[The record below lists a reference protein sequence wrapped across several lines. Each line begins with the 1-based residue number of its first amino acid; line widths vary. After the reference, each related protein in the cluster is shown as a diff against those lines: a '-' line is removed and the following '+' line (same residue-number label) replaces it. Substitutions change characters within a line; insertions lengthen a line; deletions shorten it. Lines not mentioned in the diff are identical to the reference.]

1 MKYAFGVDVGGTSVK
16 LGFFSQ
22 EGVLIE
28 KWEIPTRPENGGS
41 AILPDI
47 TAAINGCLERRGVDK
62 SHVLGVGIGVPG
74 PVDDD
79 GNVNRCVN
87 LNWGVFNLHETLG
100 AMTGLRI
107 KAGND
112 ANVAALGE
120 YYDGGGK
127 GSRSMLMVTIGT
139 GIGGGF
145 IWNGQ
150 ILNGA
155 HGVGC
160 ELGHLTVDRSPE
172 ALPCTCGKRGCAE
185 QYASARSLG
194 RLAAARLHEDPR
206 PSALRQ
212 TAATSKDVFTCAAA
226 GDALAQ
232 EILSELYDTLGLTI
246 AMGCCMVDPE
256 LVVIGGGMSKA
267 GRALLEGVMPRF
279 EHHMFHACK
288 GTRFALATLGN
299 DAGIYGCFHL
309 AVGG

>member
-1 MKYAFGVDVGGTSVK
+1 MP
-16 LGFFSQ
+16 L
-22 EGVLIE
+22 
-28 KWEIPTRPENGGS
+28 
-41 AILPDI
+41 
-47 TAAINGCLERRGVDK
+47 
-62 SHVLGVGIGVPG
+62 
-74 PVDDD
+74 
-79 GNVNRCVN
+79 
-87 LNWGVFNLHETLG
+87 
-100 AMTGLRI
+100 
-107 KAGND
+107 
-112 ANVAALGE
+112 
-120 YYDGGGK
+120 
-127 GSRSMLMVTIGT
+127 
-139 GIGGGF
+139 
-145 IWNGQ
+145 
-150 ILNGA
+150 
-155 HGVGC
+155 
-160 ELGHLTVDRSPE
+160 
-172 ALPCTCGKRGCAE
+172 
-185 QYASARSLG
+185 
-194 RLAAARLHEDPR
+194 R